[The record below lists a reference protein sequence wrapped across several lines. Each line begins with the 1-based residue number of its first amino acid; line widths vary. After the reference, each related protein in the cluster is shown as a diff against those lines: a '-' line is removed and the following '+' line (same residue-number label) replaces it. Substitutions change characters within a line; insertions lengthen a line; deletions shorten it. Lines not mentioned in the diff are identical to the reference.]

1 MARDVREKKC
11 GCIVFEVGPPVL
23 CDVHQAK
30 QIKRE
35 ARQQRQEERGLR
47 KLVADAARE
56 HEAAI
61 ASATNDVRDYVSHI
75 EGLTDKEKMGILSNL
90 GWKFEPAV
98 LLNRPRHD

>member
-1 MARDVREKKC
+1 MTRSHQHTNGHWNESREYACGRRDEYSPNFMS
-11 GCIVFEVGPPVL
+11 ISTTSL
-23 CDVHQAK
+23 CS
-30 QIKRE
+30 RT
-35 ARQQRQEERGLR
+35 
-47 KLVADAARE
+47 DAARE